1 MKLKMMNVNDEKYLK
16 KFKSRYQIRNDDL
29 DIDKRILYT
38 RDFIKFL
45 KINFGDDKKYLFRIL
60 KSDMDCLGMFIST
73 FVRNHEWMSAL
84 KERQE
89 KGLDMFCD
97 SCGEMFPYHYSGC
110 KGE

>member
-45 KINFGDDKKYLFRIL
+45 KINFGDDKEYLSRIL
-60 KSDMDCLGMFIST
+60 KSDMDCLVMFISN